1 LDLLDLH
8 TRDGARDDQAL
19 NFTGPLE
26 DRVGI
31 EVARRRPR
39 QGFFPNWADPRMM
52 EVAPFKVASTRFCTL
67 LVGSER
73 APKNLA
79 DSIPVMSNTTNDI
92 LASPP
97 ERRLWTVNDLVLY
110 FSVKSVSELIKRHP
124 DRRRLN

>member
-1 LDLLDLH
+1 
-8 TRDGARDDQAL
+8 
-19 NFTGPLE
+19 
-26 DRVGI
+26 
-31 EVARRRPR
+31 
-39 QGFFPNWADPRMM
+39 MM

-110 FSVKSVSELIKRHP
+110 FSTKSVNELIKRHP